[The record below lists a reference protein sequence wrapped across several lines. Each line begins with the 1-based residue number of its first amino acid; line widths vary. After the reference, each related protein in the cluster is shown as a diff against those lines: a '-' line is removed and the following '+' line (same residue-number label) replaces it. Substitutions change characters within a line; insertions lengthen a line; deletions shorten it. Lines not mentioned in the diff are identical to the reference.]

1 MITYSII
8 QKSQFEGA
16 LRLDTEAR
24 KKAKE
29 LLEEAK
35 QKVEPQH

>member
-1 MITYSII
+1 MKEFKVKYSY
-8 QKSQFEGA
+8 
-16 LRLDTEAR
+16 

-35 QKVEPQH
+35 QKVEELIEK

>member
-1 MITYSII
+1 MIFSLNIYS
-8 QKSQFEGA
+8 
-16 LRLDTEAR
+16 

-35 QKVEPQH
+35 HRVEELIESENK

>member
-1 MITYSII
+1 MPIQREKII
-8 QKSQFEGA
+8 
-16 LRLDTEAR
+16 

-35 QKVEPQH
+35 QKVEELIEK